1 MNWIVIAIILFSI
14 FAPML
19 QKMMKA
25 YNEWQEKSR
34 QGNRQQTY
42 DDRPS
47 MDMPDDT
54 MRVQEVDPSTMT
66 MAQRIELAR
75 QRARQQSGGP
85 AQADREAQARARR
98 EQQARALEQQQQ
110 QADRQR
116 QQQAAVREQARRR
129 QQVEQSRRQEAQP
142 QRRSSKPTSRK
153 AGQPPVAK
161 VVRRPDQRRSAK
173 RQAPSDAQVR
183 STGKIA
189 STGLSMSAPIHS
201 SHLGKTSKGGAAIL
215 GGISLRKAMIIKEV
229 LNPPI
234 ALREE
239 SSQPWA

>member
-1 MNWIVIAIILFSI
+1 MNWVSIIFIIIVFG
-14 FAPML
+14 APVL

-34 QGNRQQTY
+34 QGNRQDSY

-47 MDMPDDT
+47 MDMADDT
-54 MRVQEVDPSTMT
+54 IRVQDVDPSTMT

-75 QRARQQSGGP
+75 QRARQQTGGP

-98 EQQARALEQQQQ
+98 EQQARALEQQQA

-116 QQQAAVREQARRR
+116 QQQAAAREQARQRQQLEQNRR
-129 QQVEQSRRQEAQP
+129 QQAQP
-142 QRRSSKPTSRK
+142 QRRGSTSSSRK
-153 AGQPPVAK
+153 TGQPPVAK
-161 VVRRPDQRRSAK
+161 VARRPDQRRAAK

-189 STGLSMSAPIHS
+189 STGLTMSAPIHS
-201 SHLGKTSKGGAAIL
+201 SHLGKSGKGGAAIL

-239 SSQPWA
+239 SSQSWA